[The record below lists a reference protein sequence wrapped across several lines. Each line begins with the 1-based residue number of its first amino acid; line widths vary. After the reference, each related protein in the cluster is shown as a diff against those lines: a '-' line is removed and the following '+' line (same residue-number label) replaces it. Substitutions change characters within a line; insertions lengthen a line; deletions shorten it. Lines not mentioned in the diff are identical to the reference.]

1 MEVSGKIEA
10 AIGIIVITI
19 FLLAL
24 TPTIATQVDRI
35 VIDGTGAG
43 AYNTTKWNF
52 TGAAGALTILGLVPF
67 IWVAAILLCC
77 VGGMWTLA
85 KHEI

>member
-1 MEVSGKIEA
+1 MEISGKIEM

-24 TPTIATQVDRI
+24 TPTIASQVDRI
-35 VIDGTGAG
+35 VIDGTAAG
-43 AYNTTKWNF
+43 ATKWNF

-67 IWVAAILLCC
+67 IWVAAILLCS

-85 KHEI
+85 KH